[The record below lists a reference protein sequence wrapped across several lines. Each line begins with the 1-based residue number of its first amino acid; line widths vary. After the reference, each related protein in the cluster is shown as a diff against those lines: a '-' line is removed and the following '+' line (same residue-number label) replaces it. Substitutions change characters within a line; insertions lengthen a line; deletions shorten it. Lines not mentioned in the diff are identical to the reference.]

1 MNIVSTTSAVAR
13 TAASLSAPTPVPI
26 NNAQAIYQAAMR
38 LLPFLEQGKPVTTAA
53 LRTLMMTSF
62 GGSDAQGFWVW
73 KDAYE
78 ALEVAQVLFLRRFG
92 PAILSRST
100 TPQATLAM
108 MKRIAELVPTH
119 TRRSDQSQAMQQLS
133 TPLPLAFVTAYAAA
147 IASCDLVL
155 EPSAGTGLLAVHAE
169 IARASLIL
177 NELAATRADLLGLLF
192 TRFPVSRHDA
202 AHIDDHLDAAMEPSV
217 VLMNPPFTVGAYVNG
232 HVADGAWRHL
242 SSAFARLRPGGRLVA
257 ITGTGLSPENPK
269 WRPAFERLQQ
279 QGTIIFTAAI
289 DGRVYARHGTN
300 AETRLTVIDKVPAA
314 DPSRFVA
321 SPGKAEDVE
330 TLLSWITD
338 LPPRTS
344 GGFSDSIGAL
354 SNGILRNAAMQ
365 MAARSAARAAP
376 VAAVAVV
383 PKSIRPVRP
392 VVPRAKPTRP
402 IMASTTPAVPL
413 AYELRD
419 WMPEDGGR
427 LTDTI
432 YEPYALQSIDI
443 PHAKPHPTPLVQ
455 SAAMAAVAPPKPSY
469 QPLLPDAI
477 IDEGLLSDA
486 QLESLIYAGEA
497 HCGHLTGAWTVDETC
512 DVVSAAPEGAANAVC
527 FRRGWFLGDGTGCG
541 KGRQV
546 AGIILDNWLQGRR
559 RAIWISKSDK
569 LLEDAQR
576 DWAALGQEKLLVQP
590 LSRYRQ
596 GTPIRLAEGI
606 LFTTYAT
613 LRSQEREGKKSRI
626 AQILDWVGQ
635 EAGRAE
641 GPTGTGEKPARR
653 DEGPTGNRENWAGR
667 TEGPTGIKESQ
678 TGLGE
683 NQSGAKKSFD
693 GVIVF
698 DEAHAMANAA
708 GGKSER
714 RDVAPS
720 QQGRAGLRLQHALP
734 DARVVYVSATGATAV
749 ENLAYAQRLGIWGSE
764 DFPFANRAEFVAAI
778 EDGGVAAME
787 VLARDLK
794 SLGLYAARSLS
805 YDGVEYDLLEH
816 ALTDEQ
822 IRIYNAY
829 ADAFQVIHNNLTAA
843 LEATNITSESG
854 TLNRNAKSAARS
866 AFESTKQRFFSH
878 LITSMMTPT
887 LIGAIEQDLADGH
900 SAVVQIVSTGE
911 ALMERRLAEIPTEE
925 WSDLHVDVTPREYV
939 GGYLMHSFPTQ
950 LFEEYSDA
958 EGNVYSRPVHDEDGN
973 PVQCREAV
981 RMRDE
986 MIEKLASLPPVG
998 SALDQIIHHFGTDT
1012 VAEVTGRS
1020 RRIVKKTGRDGIDRL
1035 AVENRPGSANLAET
1049 QSFMDDDKS
1058 VLIFSDAGGTGRSY
1072 HADLGARNQRL
1083 RKHYLLEAGWRADN
1097 AIQGLGRTHRTNQ
1110 KQPPLFRPMAANVKA
1125 GKRFL
1130 STIARRLDTLGA
1142 ITRGQRQTGGAGL
1155 FRSEDNLESPY
1166 ARAALRQFYLL
1177 LHQGKIDGC
1186 SLTTLETVTGL
1197 SLTTDEGGL
1206 RDELPPITTW
1216 LNRLLALRIET
1227 QNLLFEVFEQLM
1239 AGRIEGAIAAGNYDK
1254 GLETIT
1260 AESIVVTDRRTVYTH
1275 PVSGAQS
1282 HVLTVARKDRIRPLG
1297 LVDALAIVRAEPQ
1310 SVLLVNT
1317 RSSRAA
1323 IRLPTASLML
1333 DDGTVE
1339 HRARLLR
1346 PTDELR
1352 FGLDALA
1359 ETLWQPDD
1367 RKLFCELWDSEV
1379 AAVPEFTTSTF
1390 HIVTGLLLPIWR
1402 RLPDGDCRVYRIQTD
1417 AGERIIGRHIAPTL
1431 VATMFRNLGL
1441 DDVPRLAPEDAWT
1454 GLADGRIGL
1463 QLADGLI
1470 LRRSRIMDDY
1480 RVELIG
1486 FTDAMVPR
1494 LKALGLISE
1503 IISWKLRLFIPT
1515 TAQGSAI
1522 LAALLDRHTLV
1533 GVTDRTSAA

>member
-1 MNIVSTTSAVAR
+1 MNIVTPPPIVAR
-13 TAASLSAPTPVPI
+13 TATHLATPASDAVET
-26 NNAQAIYQAAMR
+26 AQAIHQAAIN
-38 LLPFLEQGKPVTTAA
+38 LLPFLEQGKPITAIA
-53 LRTLMMTSF
+53 LRTTMADSF
-62 GGSDAQGFWVW
+62 GGTDAQGFWVW

-78 ALEVAQVLFLRRFG
+78 ALEAAQVQFLRRFG
-92 PAILSRST
+92 SAILSRSLS
-100 TPQATLAM
+100 PQATLAM
-108 MKRIAELVPTH
+108 MKRIADLVPTH
-119 TRRSDQSQAMQQLS
+119 TRRSDESQALQQLS

-147 IASCDLVL
+147 ISSSDLVL

-169 IARASLIL
+169 IARASLSL
-177 NELAATRADLLGLLF
+177 NELAATRANLLGLLF
-192 TRFPVSRHDA
+192 PRVAVSRHDA
-202 AHIDDHLDAAMEPSV
+202 AHIDDHLDAGIEPSV
-217 VLMNPPFTVGAYVNG
+217 VLMNPPFSVGAYVDG
-232 HVADGAWRHL
+232 HVADAAWRHL

-257 ITGTGLSPENPK
+257 ITGTSLSPETPK
-269 WRPAFERLQQ
+269 WRPAFQRLQQ
-279 QGTIIFTAAI
+279 RGRVVFTAAI
-289 DGRVYARHGTN
+289 DGRVYAHHGTT
-300 AETRLTVIDKVPAA
+300 AETRLTIIDKIHAA
-314 DPSRFVA
+314 DPTAFVA
-321 SPGKAEDVE
+321 SPGKAPDVE
-330 TLLSWITD
+330 TLLSWISD
-338 LPPRTS
+338 LPPRAP
-344 GGFSDSIGAL
+344 GGFPDSIGGL
-354 SNGILRNAAMQ
+354 SNGILRNATMR
-365 MAARSAARAAP
+365 MAARSPGSIASTAIATS
-376 VAAVAVV
+376 VA
-383 PKSIRPVRP
+383 KSNRPVRSLA
-392 VVPRAKPTRP
+392 RAKPTRP
-402 IMASTTPAVPL
+402 TAAASTPAVPL
-413 AYELRD
+413 VYELRD
-419 WMPEDGGR
+419 WMPEEGGR

-432 YEPYALQSIDI
+432 YEPYALQSIHI
-443 PHAKPHPTPLVQ
+443 PRAKPHPTPLVQ
-455 SAAMAAVAPPKPSY
+455 SAAMAAVAPPKSSY
-469 QPLLPDAI
+469 RPLLPDAI
-477 IDEGLLSDA
+477 IDKGLLSDA
-486 QLESLIYAGEA
+486 QIESVIYAGEA
-497 HCGHLTGAWTVDETC
+497 HSGHLAGAWTVDETF
-512 DVVSAAPEGAANAVC
+512 DVVSAAPEGAENAVR

-559 RAIWISKSDK
+559 KAIWISKSDK

-576 DWAALGQEKLLVQP
+576 DWSALGQERLLVQP
-590 LSRYRQ
+590 LSRFRQ
-596 GTPIRLAEGI
+596 GTSIRLAEGI

-613 LRSQEREGKKSRI
+613 LRSQERDGKKSRI

-641 GPTGTGEKPARR
+641 GPTGTKEDMAGSGEAA
-653 DEGPTGNRENWAGR
+653 TG
-667 TEGPTGIKESQ
+667 T
-678 TGLGE
+678 
-683 NQSGAKKSFD
+683 KKVFD

-714 RDVAPS
+714 GDVAPS
-720 QQGRAGLRLQHALP
+720 QQGKAGLRLQHALP
-734 DARVVYVSATGATAV
+734 DARIVYVSATGATAV

-794 SLGLYAARSLS
+794 SLGLYTSRSLS

-816 ALTDEQ
+816 ELTGEQ

-829 ADAFQVIHNNLTAA
+829 AGAFQVIHNNLSAA
-843 LEATNITSESG
+843 LEAANITSETG
-854 TLNRNAKSAARS
+854 TLNRNAKAAARS

-887 LIGAIEQDLADGH
+887 LIGTIEQDRADGH
-900 SAVVQIVSTGE
+900 ASVVQIVSTGE
-911 ALMERRLAEIPTEE
+911 ALMERRLADIPTEE

-958 EGNVYSRPVHDEDGN
+958 EGNIYSRPVHDEDGN

-981 RMRDE
+981 RRRDE

-998 SALDQIIHHFGTDT
+998 SALDQILHHFGTDV

-1020 RRIVKKTGRDGIDRL
+1020 RRIVKKIGRDGIDRL
-1035 AVENRPGSANLAET
+1035 AVENRPASANLAET
-1049 QSFMDDDKS
+1049 QSFMDDDKA
-1058 VLIFSDAGGTGRSY
+1058 VLVFSDAGGTGRSY

-1110 KQPPLFRPMAANVKA
+1110 AQPPLFRPMAANVKA

-1166 ARAALRQFYLL
+1166 ARAALRQFYYL
-1177 LHQGKIDGC
+1177 LHQGKIEGC
-1186 SLTTLETVTGL
+1186 SLTTFEAVTGL

-1227 QNLLFEVFEQLM
+1227 QNLLFEVFEQLL
-1239 AGRIEGAIAAGNYDK
+1239 AAKIEGAIAAGTYDM
-1254 GLETIT
+1254 GVETIT
-1260 AESIVVTDRRTVYTH
+1260 AESITVTDRRTIYTH

-1282 HVLTVARKDRIRPLG
+1282 HVLTVARKDRIRPLV
-1297 LVDALAIVRAEPQ
+1297 LADVLAIARVEPQ
-1310 SVLLVNT
+1310 SVFLVNT
-1317 RSSRAA
+1317 RSNRAA
-1323 IRLPTASLML
+1323 IQLPTASLML

-1339 HRARLLR
+1339 HRVRLLR

-1359 ETLWQPDD
+1359 ETFWQPADRKRFCDLWQG
-1367 RKLFCELWDSEV
+1367 EV

-1390 HIVTGLLLPIWR
+1390 HMVTGLLLPIWR
-1402 RLPDGDCRVYRIQTD
+1402 RLPDHDCQVYRIQTD

-1431 VATMFRNLGL
+1431 VATMLRNLGINN
-1441 DDVPRLAPEDAWT
+1441 VPALAPDEVWS
-1454 GLADGRIGL
+1454 GLVEGRIGL

-1470 LRRSRIMDDY
+1470 RRGSRVMNDY

-1515 TAQGSAI
+1515 GGHGSAI
-1522 LAALLDRHTLV
+1522 LASLLDRHTLT
-1533 GVTDRTSAA
+1533 GVTDRAAAA

>member
-1 MNIVSTTSAVAR
+1 MNIVTTTATVVHTVAAPALPASHGID
-13 TAASLSAPTPVPI
+13 TAH
-26 NNAQAIYQAAMR
+26 AIHQAAAK
-38 LLPFLEQGKPVTTAA
+38 LLPILEQGTPITTAA
-53 LRTLMMTSF
+53 LRTTMTDSF
-62 GGSDAQGFWVW
+62 GGTDAQGLWVW

-78 ALEVAQVLFLRRFG
+78 ALEVAQVLFVRRFG
-92 PAILSRST
+92 PGILARSAS
-100 TPQATLAM
+100 PQATLGM
-108 MKRIAELVPTH
+108 MKRIADLVPTH
-119 TRRSDQSQAMQQLS
+119 TRRSAESQAMQQLS
-133 TPLPLAFVTAYAAA
+133 TPLPLAFLTAHAAA
-147 IASCDLVL
+147 ISSSDLVL
-155 EPSAGTGLLAVHAE
+155 EPSAGTGLLAAHAE
-169 IARASLIL
+169 ITRASLAL

-192 TRFPVSRHDA
+192 PRVPVSRHDA
-202 AHIDDHLDAAMEPSV
+202 AHIDDLLDPAIEPSV
-217 VLMNPPFTVGAYVNG
+217 VLMNPPFTVGAHVEG
-232 HVADGAWRHL
+232 HVADAAWRHL
-242 SSAFARLRPGGRLVA
+242 SSAFTRLRAGGRLVA
-257 ITGTGLSPENPK
+257 ISGTGLSHENPK
-269 WRPAFERLQQ
+269 WRPAFERLQK
-279 QGTIIFTAAI
+279 QGRVVFTAAI
-289 DGRVYARHGTN
+289 EGRVYAPHGTT
-300 AETRLTVIDKVPAA
+300 AETRLTIIDKVPAT
-314 DPSRFVA
+314 DPSAFVA
-321 SPGKAEDVE
+321 SPGKALDVE
-330 TLLSWITD
+330 TLLSWISD
-338 LPPRTS
+338 LPPRTP
-344 GGFSDSIGAL
+344 GGFPDSIGAL
-354 SNGILRNAAMQ
+354 SNGILCNAAIQ
-365 MAARSAARAAP
+365 VAARSAAKAAP
-376 VAAVAVV
+376 IATAASVA
-383 PKSIRPVRP
+383 KTIR
-392 VVPRAKPTRP
+392 PRAKPARP
-402 IMASTTPAVPL
+402 TISARTPAVPL
-413 AYELRD
+413 SYELRD
-419 WMPEDGGR
+419 WMPEEGGR
-427 LTDTI
+427 LTETI
-432 YEPYALQSIDI
+432 YEPYALQSIHI
-443 PHAKPHPTPLVQ
+443 PRGQPHPTPLVQ

-469 QPLLPDAI
+469 RPLLPDAI
-477 IDEGLLSDA
+477 VEEGLLSDA
-486 QLESLIYAGEA
+486 QLESIIYAGEA
-497 HCGHLTGAWTVDETC
+497 HSGHLAGSWMVDETC
-512 DVVSAAPEGAANAVC
+512 DVVSAAPEGAEKSVR

-576 DWAALGQEKLLVQP
+576 DWSALGQERLLVQP

-596 GTPIRLAEGI
+596 GAPIRLAEGI

-635 EAGRAE
+635 EAGKAEGLTGTKEDSAGRAD
-641 GPTGTGEKPARR
+641 GPTGT
-653 DEGPTGNRENWAGR
+653 
-667 TEGPTGIKESQ
+667 
-678 TGLGE
+678 
-683 NQSGAKKSFD
+683 KKSFD
-693 GVIVF
+693 GVIIF

-714 RDVAPS
+714 GDVAPS

-764 DFPFANRAEFVAAI
+764 DFPFANRAEFVAAV

-794 SLGLYAARSLS
+794 SLGLYTARSLS

-816 ALTDEQ
+816 ELTEEQ

-843 LEATNITSESG
+843 LEAANITSEAG
-854 TLNRNAKSAARS
+854 TLNRNAKAAARS
-866 AFESTKQRFFSH
+866 AFESTKQHFFSH

-887 LIGAIEQDLADGH
+887 LIGAIQQDRVDGH

-911 ALMERRLAEIPTEE
+911 SLMERRLAEISTEE

-958 EGNVYSRPVHDEDGN
+958 EGNLYSRPVHDEDGN

-981 RMRDE
+981 RRRDE
-986 MIEKLASLPPVG
+986 MIERLASLPPVG
-998 SALDQIIHHFGTDT
+998 SALDQILHHFGTDT

-1072 HADLGARNQRL
+1072 HADLGVRNQRL

-1110 KQPPLFRPMAANVKA
+1110 AQPPLFRPMAANVKA

-1166 ARAALRQFYLL
+1166 ARAALRQFYML
-1177 LHQGKIDGC
+1177 LHQGKIEGC
-1186 SLTTLETVTGL
+1186 SLTTFEAVTGL

-1239 AGRIEGAIAAGNYDK
+1239 TAKVEGAIAAGSYDK

-1275 PVSGAQS
+1275 PVSSAQS

-1297 LVDALAIVRAEPQ
+1297 LADALAIARAEPQ

-1317 RSSRAA
+1317 RSNRAT
-1323 IRLPTASLML
+1323 IQLPTASLML
-1333 DDGTVE
+1333 DDGTIE
-1339 HRARLLR
+1339 HRVRLLR
-1346 PTDELR
+1346 PTDEVRL
-1352 FGLDALA
+1352 GLDALA
-1359 ETLWQPDD
+1359 ETHWQPAD
-1367 RKLFCELWDSEV
+1367 RKLFCEVWRAEV

-1402 RLPDGDCRVYRIQTD
+1402 RLPDHDCQVYRIQTD

-1431 VATMFRNLGL
+1431 VATMLRNLGL
-1441 DDVPRLAPEDAWT
+1441 DHLPTLAPDEAWT
-1454 GLADGRIGL
+1454 GLVDGRIGL

-1470 LRRSRIMDDY
+1470 LRRSRVMNDY
-1480 RVELIG
+1480 RIELIG
-1486 FTDAMVPR
+1486 FTNAMVPR
-1494 LKALGLISE
+1494 LKVLGLISE

-1515 TAQGSAI
+1515 SAQGPAI
-1522 LAALLDRHTLV
+1522 LAALLGSHTLV
-1533 GVTDRTSAA
+1533 GVTDRTAAA

>member
-1 MNIVSTTSAVAR
+1 MNIVSPTSIVAR
-13 TAASLSAPTPVPI
+13 TAASLVAPAQDAVNI
-26 NNAQAIYQAAMR
+26 AQAIYKAAMR
-38 LLPFLEQGKPVTTAA
+38 LLPFLEQGEPVTTPA
-53 LRTLMMTSF
+53 LRTAMTTSF

-92 PAILSRST
+92 SAILSRSST
-100 TPQATLAM
+100 SQAMLAM
-108 MKRIAELVPTH
+108 MTRIAELLPTH
-119 TRRSDQSQAMQQLS
+119 TRRSDESQAMQQLS
-133 TPLPLAFVTAYAAA
+133 TPLPLAFVTAHAAA

-169 IARASLIL
+169 MTRASIAL

-192 TRFPVSRHDA
+192 PRFPVSRHDA
-202 AHIDDHLDAAMEPSV
+202 AHIDDLLDAAMKPSV
-217 VLMNPPFTVGAYVNG
+217 VLMNPPFSVGAYVDG
-232 HVADGAWRHL
+232 HVADAAWRHL
-242 SSAFARLRPGGRLVA
+242 SSAFARLRAGGRLVA
-257 ITGTGLSPENPK
+257 ITGTELSPENPK
-269 WRPAFERLQQ
+269 WRPAFERLQEQ
-279 QGTIIFTAAI
+279 STVIFTAAI
-289 DGRVYARHGTN
+289 DGRVYARHGTT
-300 AETRLTVIDKVPAA
+300 AETRLTIIDKVPAS
-314 DPSRFVA
+314 DPTGFVP
-321 SPGKAEDVE
+321 SPGKAMDVG
-330 TLLSWITD
+330 TLLSWISA
-338 LPPRTS
+338 LPPRTP
-344 GGFSDSIGAL
+344 GGFPDSIGAL
-354 SNGILRNAAMQ
+354 SSGILRNAAMR
-365 MAARSAARAAP
+365 MGARSRARIAPLAVSAAP
-376 VAAVAVV
+376 
-383 PKSIRPVRP
+383 KTIQSVRP
-392 VVPRAKPTRP
+392 IARAKPTRQD
-402 IMASTTPAVPL
+402 MANSTPAVPL

-419 WMPEDGGR
+419 WMPQQSGR

-443 PHAKPHPTPLVQ
+443 PRAKPHPTPLVQ

-469 QPLLPDAI
+469 RPLLPDAI

-486 QLESLIYAGEA
+486 QLESVIYAGEA
-497 HCGHLTGAWTVDETC
+497 HCGHLAGAWTVDETC
-512 DVVSAAPEGAANAVC
+512 EVVSAAPEGAANAVR

-613 LRSQEREGKKSRI
+613 LRSQEREGRKSRI

-635 EAGRAE
+635 EA
-641 GPTGTGEKPARR
+641 RR
-653 DEGPTGNRENWAGR
+653 DEGPTGNRENSAGR
-667 TEGPTGIKESQ
+667 AEGQTGI
-678 TGLGE
+678 GE
-683 NQSGAKKSFD
+683 NPSGAKKSFD

-708 GGKSER
+708 GGKGER
-714 RDVAPS
+714 GDVAPS

-734 DARVVYVSATGATAV
+734 DARIVYVSATGATAV

-794 SLGLYAARSLS
+794 SLGIYAARSLS

-816 ALTDEQ
+816 ALSDEQ

-843 LEATNITSESG
+843 LEATNITSKAG
-854 TLNRNAKSAARS
+854 TLNRDAKSAARS

-887 LIGAIEQDLADGH
+887 LIGAIEQDRADGH

-925 WSDLHVDVTPREYV
+925 WSDLHVDITPREYV

-981 RMRDE
+981 RRRDE
-986 MIEKLASLPPVG
+986 MVEKLASLPPVG

-1020 RRIVKKTGRDGIDRL
+1020 RRILKKTGRDGIERL

-1072 HADLGARNQRL
+1072 HADLGVRNQRL

-1166 ARAALRQFYLL
+1166 ARAALRQFYWL
-1177 LHQGKIDGC
+1177 LHQGKIEGC
-1186 SLTTLETVTGL
+1186 SLTTFETVTGL

-1239 AGRIEGAIAAGNYDK
+1239 TAKVEGAIAAGSYDK
-1254 GLETIT
+1254 GLETIA

-1282 HVLTVARKDRIRPLG
+1282 HVLTVARKDRVRPLG

-1323 IRLPTASLML
+1323 IQLPTASLML
-1333 DDGTVE
+1333 DDGAIE
-1339 HRARLLR
+1339 HRVRLLR

-1359 ETLWQPDD
+1359 ETHWQPAD
-1367 RKLFCELWDSEV
+1367 RKLFCDLWQAEV

-1402 RLPDGDCRVYRIQTD
+1402 RLPDHDCQVYRIQTD

-1431 VATMFRNLGL
+1431 IATLLRNLGL
-1441 DDVPRLAPEDAWT
+1441 DDVPTLAPDEAWT
-1454 GLADGRIGL
+1454 GLIEGRIGL
-1463 QLADGLI
+1463 QLADGMI
-1470 LRRSRIMDDY
+1470 LRRSRVMNDY

-1515 TAQGSAI
+1515 GAQGSAI
-1522 LAALLDRHTLV
+1522 LASLLDRHTLI
-1533 GVTDRTSAA
+1533 GVTDRTAAR

>member
-1 MNIVSTTSAVAR
+1 MNIVSTTSTVAR
-13 TAASLSAPTPVPI
+13 TAASLAAPTHASI
-26 NNAQAIYQAAMR
+26 NNAQAIYQSATL
-38 LLPFLEQGKPVTTAA
+38 LLPFLEQGNPVTTAA
-53 LRTLMMTSF
+53 LRTAMTTSF
-62 GGSDAQGFWVW
+62 GGSDAQGLWVW

-100 TPQATLAM
+100 TPRATLAM
-108 MKRIAELVPTH
+108 IKRIAELLPTH
-119 TRRSDQSQAMQQLS
+119 TRRSDESQALQQLS
-133 TPLPLAFVTAYAAA
+133 TPLPLAFVTAHAAA

-169 IARASLIL
+169 MARASIAL

-192 TRFPVSRHDA
+192 PRVPVSRHDA
-202 AHIDDHLDAAMEPSV
+202 AHIDDHLDTAIEPSV
-217 VLMNPPFTVGAYVNG
+217 VLMNPPFSVGAYVDG
-232 HVADGAWRHL
+232 HVTDAAWRHL
-242 SSAFARLRPGGRLVA
+242 SSAFARLRSGGRLVA

-279 QGTIIFTAAI
+279 QGTIVFTAAI
-289 DGRVYARHGTN
+289 DGRVYARHGTTT
-300 AETRLTVIDKVPAA
+300 ETRLTIIDKVPAT
-314 DPSRFVA
+314 DPNSFSG
-321 SPGKAEDVE
+321 SPGKAMDVE
-330 TLLSWITD
+330 TLLSWISA
-338 LPPRTS
+338 LPPRAP
-344 GGFSDSIGAL
+344 GGFPDSIGAL
-354 SNGILRNAAMQ
+354 SSGILRNAAMH
-365 MAARSAARAAP
+365 MGARSGARAAP
-376 VAAVAVV
+376 LGVSTAA
-383 PKSIRPVRP
+383 PKTIRSVRP
-392 VVPRAKPTRP
+392 IVQARP
-402 IMASTTPAVPL
+402 ARRVMASSAPAVPL

-419 WMPEDGGR
+419 WIPEEGGR

-443 PHAKPHPTPLVQ
+443 PRAKPHPTPLVQ

-469 QPLLPDAI
+469 RPLLPDAI

-486 QLESLIYAGEA
+486 QLESVVYAGEA

-512 DVVSAAPEGAANAVC
+512 DVVSAAPEGAENAVR

-626 AQILDWVGQ
+626 AQILDWIGQ
-635 EAGRAE
+635 DTGRAE
-641 GPTGTGEKPARR
+641 S
-653 DEGPTGNRENWAGR
+653 
-667 TEGPTGIKESQ
+667 PTGIKESQ
-678 TGLGE
+678 TGAGE
-683 NQSGAKKSFD
+683 NLSGAKKSFD

-714 RDVAPS
+714 GDVAPS
-720 QQGRAGLRLQHALP
+720 QQGKAGLRLQHALP
-734 DARVVYVSATGATAV
+734 DARIVYVSATGATAV

-794 SLGLYAARSLS
+794 ALGLYTARSLS

-887 LIGAIEQDLADGH
+887 LIGAIGQDLADGH

-939 GGYLMHSFPTQ
+939 GGYLTHSFPTQ

-981 RMRDE
+981 RRRDE

-998 SALDQIIHHFGTDT
+998 SALDQIIQHFGTDT

-1049 QSFMDDDKS
+1049 QSFMDDDKR

-1072 HADLGARNQRL
+1072 HADLGVKNQRL

-1155 FRSEDNLESPY
+1155 FRAEDNLESPY
-1166 ARAALRQFYLL
+1166 ARAALRQFYML
-1177 LHQGKIDGC
+1177 LHQGKIEGC
-1186 SLTTLETVTGL
+1186 SLATFETVTGL

-1239 AGRIEGAIAAGNYDK
+1239 TAKVEGAIAAGNYDK

-1282 HVLTVARKDRIRPLG
+1282 HVLTVARKDRILPLS

-1317 RSSRAA
+1317 RSNRAA

-1339 HRARLLR
+1339 HRVRLLR

-1359 ETLWQPDD
+1359 ETHWQPAD
-1367 RKLFCELWDSEV
+1367 RKLFCELWQAEV

-1402 RLPDGDCRVYRIQTD
+1402 RLPDHDCQVYRIQSD

-1431 VATMFRNLGL
+1431 VATMLRNLGV
-1441 DDVPRLAPEDAWT
+1441 DDVPTLAPDEAWT
-1454 GLADGRIGL
+1454 GLIQGRIGL

-1470 LRRSRIMDDY
+1470 LRRSRVMNDH

-1522 LAALLDRHTLV
+1522 LASLFDRHTLV

>member
-1 MNIVSTTSAVAR
+1 MNIFTTLSPAVR
-13 TAASLSAPTPVPI
+13 AAAPIAAPASHAIDT
-26 NNAQAIYQAAMR
+26 AQAVHQAAIQ
-38 LLPFLEQGKPVTTAA
+38 LLPFLEQGKPISTAV
-53 LRTLMMTSF
+53 LRATMTDSF
-62 GGSDAQGFWVW
+62 GGTDAQGFWVW

-78 ALEVAQVLFLRRFG
+78 ALEAAQILFLRRFSS
-92 PAILSRST
+92 AILSQSAS
-100 TPQATLAM
+100 PQSALAM
-108 MKRIAELVPTH
+108 MKRIADLVPTH
-119 TRRSDQSQAMQQLS
+119 TRRSDESQAMQQLS
-133 TPLPLAFVTAYAAA
+133 TPLPLAFVAAHAAA
-147 IASCDLVL
+147 ISSSDLIL

-169 IARASLIL
+169 IARASLVL
-177 NELAATRADLLGLLF
+177 NEFAATRANLLGLLF
-192 TRFPVSRHDA
+192 PRVPVFRHDA
-202 AHIDDHLDAAMEPSV
+202 AHIDDHLDARIEPSV
-217 VLMNPPFTVGAYVNG
+217 VLMNPPFSVGAHVDG
-232 HVADGAWRHL
+232 HVADAAWRHL
-242 SSAFARLRPGGRLVA
+242 SSAFARLHAGGRLVA

-279 QGTIIFTAAI
+279 QGRVVFTAAV
-289 DGRVYARHGTN
+289 DGRVYARHGTT
-300 AETRLTVIDKVPAA
+300 AETRLTIIDKHPAT
-314 DPSRFVA
+314 DPSRFIA
-321 SPGKAEDVE
+321 SPGKAPDVE
-330 TLLSWITD
+330 TLLSWISD
-338 LPPRTS
+338 LPPRTP
-344 GGFSDSIGAL
+344 GGFPDSIGAL
-354 SNGILRNAAMQ
+354 SGSIMRNAAMQ
-365 MAARSAARAAP
+365 MAASRSAVRSAPAATSAADPKIVRSARA
-376 VAAVAVV
+376 VV
-383 PKSIRPVRP
+383 WAKPKPVRS
-392 VVPRAKPTRP
+392 P
-402 IMASTTPAVPL
+402 IVASTPAVPL
-413 AYELRD
+413 VYELRD
-419 WMPEDGGR
+419 WMPEEGGR

-432 YEPYALQSIDI
+432 YEPYALQSIHI
-443 PHAKPHPTPLVQ
+443 PRAKPHPTPLVQ

-469 QPLLPDAI
+469 RPLLPDAV
-477 IDEGLLSDA
+477 IDEGLLSDS
-486 QLESLIYAGEA
+486 QIESVIYAGEA
-497 HCGHLTGAWTVDETC
+497 HSGHLAGAWTVDETF
-512 DVVSAAPEGAANAVC
+512 DVVSAAPEGVENAVR

-576 DWAALGQEKLLVQP
+576 DWSALGQERLLVQP

-613 LRSQEREGKKSRI
+613 LRSQERDGKKSRI

-635 EAGRAE
+635 EAGSAA
-641 GPTGTGEKPARR
+641 GATVTKKP
-653 DEGPTGNRENWAGR
+653 
-667 TEGPTGIKESQ
+667 
-678 TGLGE
+678 
-683 NQSGAKKSFD
+683 FD

-714 RDVAPS
+714 GDVAPS
-720 QQGRAGLRLQHALP
+720 QQGKAGLRLQHALP

-794 SLGLYAARSLS
+794 SLGLYTSRSLS

-816 ALTDEQ
+816 ELTEEQ

-843 LEATNITSESG
+843 LEAANITSETG
-854 TLNRNAKSAARS
+854 TLNRNAKAAARS

-878 LITSMMTPT
+878 MITSMMTPT
-887 LIGAIEQDLADGH
+887 LIGAIEKDRADGH
-900 SAVVQIVSTGE
+900 SSVVQIVSTGE
-911 ALMERRLAEIPTEE
+911 ALMERRLTDIPTEE

-958 EGNVYSRPVHDEDGN
+958 EGNITSRPVHDADGN

-981 RMRDE
+981 RRRDE

-998 SALDQIIHHFGTDT
+998 SALDQILHHFGTDI

-1020 RRIVKKTGRDGIDRL
+1020 RRIVKKTSRDGIDRL

-1049 QSFMDDDKS
+1049 QSFMDDDKP
-1058 VLIFSDAGGTGRSY
+1058 VLVFSDAGGTGRSY
-1072 HADLGARNQRL
+1072 HADLGAKNQRL

-1110 KQPPLFRPMAANVKA
+1110 AQPPLFRPMAANVKA

-1166 ARAALRQFYLL
+1166 ARAALRQFYWL
-1177 LHQGKIDGC
+1177 LHQGKIEGC
-1186 SLTTLETVTGL
+1186 SLSTFEAVTGL
-1197 SLTTDEGGL
+1197 SLTTEEGGL

-1239 AGRIEGAIAAGNYDK
+1239 AAKVEGAIAAGTYDM
-1254 GLETIT
+1254 GVETIT
-1260 AESIVVTDRRTVYTH
+1260 AESIIVTDRRTIYTH

-1297 LVDALAIVRAEPQ
+1297 LADALAIARAEPQ
-1310 SVLLVNT
+1310 SVFLVNT
-1317 RSSRAA
+1317 RSNRAA
-1323 IRLPTASLML
+1323 IELPTASLML
-1333 DDGTVE
+1333 DDGTIERRV
-1339 HRARLLR
+1339 RLLR

-1359 ETLWQPDD
+1359 ETFWQPAD
-1367 RKLFCELWDSEV
+1367 RKRFCERWQTEV

-1390 HIVTGLLLPIWR
+1390 HMVTGLLLPIWR
-1402 RLPDGDCRVYRIQTD
+1402 RLPDHDCQVYRIQTD
-1417 AGERIIGRHIAPTL
+1417 AGERIIGRHIAPTM
-1431 VATMFRNLGL
+1431 VSTMLRNLGI
-1441 DDVPRLAPEDAWT
+1441 DNVPTLAPQDAWT
-1454 GLADGRIGL
+1454 GLVEGKIGL

-1470 LRRSRIMDDY
+1470 LRRSRVMNDY

-1486 FTDAMVPR
+1486 LTEAMVPR
-1494 LKALGLISE
+1494 LKALGLIPE

-1515 TAQGSAI
+1515 GGQGSAI
-1522 LAALLDRHTLV
+1522 LASLLERHTLV
-1533 GVTDRTSAA
+1533 GVTDRTAAA

>member
-1 MNIVSTTSAVAR
+1 MNIVTTTATVAR
-13 TAASLSAPTPVPI
+13 TAAPLAAPASHTI
-26 NNAQAIYQAAMR
+26 DTAQAIHRAAVS
-38 LLPFLEQGKPVTTAA
+38 LLPFLEQGKPTTTAA
-53 LRTLMMTSF
+53 LRTAMTDSF
-62 GGSDAQGFWVW
+62 GGTDAQGFWVW

-78 ALEVAQVLFLRRFG
+78 ALEAAQVLFLRRFG
-92 PAILSRST
+92 PAILSRSAS
-100 TPQATLAM
+100 PESSLAM
-108 MKRIAELVPTH
+108 MRRIAELVPTH
-119 TRRSDQSQAMQQLS
+119 TRRSDESQAMQQLS
-133 TPLPLAFVTAYAAA
+133 TPLPLAFVAAHAAA
-147 IASCDLVL
+147 ISSSDIVL
-155 EPSAGTGLLAVHAE
+155 EPSAGTSLLAVHCE
-169 IARASLIL
+169 IARASLAL
-177 NELAATRADLLGLLF
+177 NELATTRADLLGLLF
-192 TRFPVSRHDA
+192 PRVPVSRHDA
-202 AHIDDHLDAAMEPSV
+202 AHIDDHLDSAIEPSV
-217 VLMNPPFTVGAYVNG
+217 VLMNPPFTVGAHVDG
-232 HVADGAWRHL
+232 HVADAAWRHL
-242 SSAFARLRPGGRLVA
+242 SSAFARLRAGGRLVA

-279 QGTIIFTAAI
+279 KGRIVFTAAI
-289 DGRVYARHGTN
+289 DGRVYASHGTT
-300 AETRLTVIDKVPAA
+300 AETRLTVIDKTPAS
-314 DPSRFVA
+314 DPSAFAA
-321 SPGKAEDVE
+321 SPGKATDVE
-330 TLLSWITD
+330 TLLSWISA
-338 LPPRTS
+338 LPPRTP
-344 GGFSDSIGAL
+344 GGFPDSIGAL
-354 SNGILRNAAMQ
+354 SNGILRNAAVQ
-365 MAARSAARAAP
+365 MGVRSAPGAAP
-376 VAAVAVV
+376 IAVAESVA
-383 PKSIRPVRP
+383 KTIRPARP
-392 VVPRAKPTRP
+392 VARAKPTRP
-402 IMASTTPAVPL
+402 AVPGATPAVPL
-413 AYELRD
+413 AYELSD
-419 WMPEDGGR
+419 WMPEEGGR

-432 YEPYALQSIDI
+432 YEPYALQSIYI
-443 PHAKPHPTPLVQ
+443 PRAKPHPTPLVQ
-455 SAAMAAVAPPKPSY
+455 SAAMAAVAPPNPSY
-469 QPLLPDAI
+469 RPLLPDAV

-486 QLESLIYAGEA
+486 QIESVIYAGEA
-497 HCGHLTGAWTVDETC
+497 HSGHLAGAWTVNETC
-512 DVVSAAPEGAANAVC
+512 DVVSAAPEGAENVVR

-576 DWAALGQEKLLVQP
+576 DWSALGQERLLVQP

-613 LRSQEREGKKSRI
+613 LRSQERDGKKSRI

-635 EAGRAE
+635 EAGSAA
-641 GPTGTGEKPARR
+641 GATGTKKP
-653 DEGPTGNRENWAGR
+653 
-667 TEGPTGIKESQ
+667 
-678 TGLGE
+678 
-683 NQSGAKKSFD
+683 FD

-714 RDVAPS
+714 GDVAPS
-720 QQGRAGLRLQHALP
+720 QQGKAGLRLQHALP
-734 DARVVYVSATGATAV
+734 DARIVYVSATGATAV

-794 SLGLYAARSLS
+794 SLGLYTSRSLS

-816 ALTDEQ
+816 ELTGEQ

-843 LEATNITSESG
+843 LEATNITSETG
-854 TLNRNAKSAARS
+854 TLNRNAKAAARS

-887 LIGAIEQDLADGH
+887 LIGAIGQDRADGH
-900 SAVVQIVSTGE
+900 SSVVQIVSTGE
-911 ALMERRLAEIPTEE
+911 ALMERRLAEIPNEE

-958 EGNVYSRPVHDEDGN
+958 EGNVTSRPVHDEDGN

-981 RMRDE
+981 RRRDE

-998 SALDQIIHHFGTDT
+998 SALDQILHHFGTDT

-1020 RRIVKKTGRDGIDRL
+1020 RRIVKKTSRDGIDRL

-1049 QSFMDDDKS
+1049 QSFMDDDKG
-1058 VLIFSDAGGTGRSY
+1058 VLVFSDAGGTGRSY
-1072 HADLGARNQRL
+1072 HADLGVRNQRL

-1166 ARAALRQFYLL
+1166 ARAALRQFYWL
-1177 LHQGKIDGC
+1177 LHQGKIEGC
-1186 SLTTLETVTGL
+1186 SLTTFEAVTGL

-1239 AGRIEGAIAAGNYDK
+1239 TAKVEGAIAAGNYDK

-1282 HVLTVARKDRIRPLG
+1282 HVLTVARKDRIRALG
-1297 LVDALAIVRAEPQ
+1297 LPDALAIARAEPQ

-1317 RSSRAA
+1317 RSNRAA
-1323 IRLPTASLML
+1323 IQLPTASLML
-1333 DDGTVE
+1333 DDGAIE
-1339 HRARLLR
+1339 HRVRLLR

-1359 ETLWQPDD
+1359 ETHWQPAD
-1367 RKLFCELWDSEV
+1367 RKLFCDRWQAEV

-1402 RLPDGDCRVYRIQTD
+1402 RLPDHDCQVYRIQTD
-1417 AGERIIGRHIAPTL
+1417 AGERIIGRHVAPTL
-1431 VATMFRNLGL
+1431 VATMLRNLGI
-1441 DDVPRLAPEDAWT
+1441 DNVPTLAPEEAWT
-1454 GLADGRIGL
+1454 GLIEGRIGL
-1463 QLADGLI
+1463 QLADGLV
-1470 LRRSRIMDDY
+1470 LRRSRVMNDY
-1480 RVELIG
+1480 RVELVG
-1486 FTDAMVPR
+1486 FNEAMVPR

-1515 TAQGSAI
+1515 GGQGSAI
-1522 LAALLDRHTLV
+1522 LASLLDRHTLV
-1533 GVTDRTSAA
+1533 GVTDRTAAA

>member
-1 MNIVSTTSAVAR
+1 MNIVTTTSAVAR
-13 TAASLSAPTPVPI
+13 TAAPPVAP
-26 NNAQAIYQAAMR
+26 ASHAIDTAHAIHQAALL
-38 LLPFLEQGKPVTTAA
+38 LLPFIEQGKPITTAA
-53 LRTLMMTSF
+53 LRTAMSDSF
-62 GGSDAQGFWVW
+62 DGTDAQGLWVW

-78 ALEVAQVLFLRRFG
+78 ALEAAQVLFLRRYG
-92 PAILSRST
+92 PAILFRST
-100 TPQATLAM
+100 SRQATLAM
-108 MKRIAELVPTH
+108 MKRIADLVPTH
-119 TRRSDQSQAMQQLS
+119 TRRSDESQAMQQLS
-133 TPLPLAFVTAYAAA
+133 TPLPLSFVTAHAAA
-147 IASCDLVL
+147 IAASDLVL
-155 EPSAGTGLLAVHAE
+155 EPSAGTGLLAVHGE
-169 IARASLIL
+169 IARASLVL

-192 TRFPVSRHDA
+192 PRVPVSRHDA
-202 AHIDDHLDAAMEPSV
+202 AHIDDHLDTGIEPSV

-232 HVADGAWRHL
+232 HVADAAWRHL
-242 SSAFARLRPGGRLVA
+242 SSAFARLRAGGRLVA

-279 QGTIIFTAAI
+279 QGRVVFTAAI
-289 DGRVYARHGTN
+289 DGRVYARHGTT
-300 AETRLTVIDKVPAA
+300 AETRLTIIDKIPAS
-314 DPSRFVA
+314 DPSKFAA
-321 SPGKAEDVE
+321 SPGKANDVE
-330 TLLSWITD
+330 TLLSWISD
-338 LPPRTS
+338 LPTRTP
-344 GGFSDSIGAL
+344 GGFPDSIGAL
-354 SNGILRNAAMQ
+354 SNGILRNGAMQ
-365 MAARSAARAAP
+365 MAARSEAGTAP
-376 VAAVAVV
+376 VAATASVA
-383 PKSIRPVRP
+383 KTMRPVRP
-392 VVPRAKPTRP
+392 VARAKPARP
-402 IMASTTPAVPL
+402 GIAASTPAVSL
-413 AYELRD
+413 TYELCD
-419 WMPEDGGR
+419 WIPEEGGR

-432 YEPYALQSIDI
+432 YEPYALQSIHI
-443 PHAKPHPTPLVQ
+443 PRAKPHPTPLVQ

-469 QPLLPDAI
+469 RPLLPDAI

-486 QLESLIYAGEA
+486 QIESVIYAGEA
-497 HCGHLTGAWTVDETC
+497 HSGHLAGAWTVDETY
-512 DVVSAAPEGAANAVC
+512 DVVSAAPDGAENAVR

-576 DWAALGQEKLLVQP
+576 DWSALGQERLLVQP

-613 LRSQEREGKKSRI
+613 LRSQERDGKKSRI

-641 GPTGTGEKPARR
+641 SPTGT
-653 DEGPTGNRENWAGR
+653 
-667 TEGPTGIKESQ
+667 
-678 TGLGE
+678 
-683 NQSGAKKSFD
+683 KKHFD
-693 GVIVF
+693 GVVVF

-708 GGKSER
+708 GGKGER
-714 RDVAPS
+714 GDVAPS
-720 QQGRAGLRLQHALP
+720 QQGKAGLRLQHALP

-794 SLGLYAARSLS
+794 SLGLYTSRSLS

-816 ALTDEQ
+816 ELSEEQ

-843 LEATNITSESG
+843 LEAANITSETG
-854 TLNRNAKSAARS
+854 TLNRNAKAAARS

-887 LIGAIEQDLADGH
+887 LIGAIEQDRADGH

-958 EGNVYSRPVHDEDGN
+958 DGNIYSRPVHDADGN

-981 RMRDE
+981 RRRDE

-998 SALDQIIHHFGTDT
+998 SALDQILHHFGTDT

-1020 RRIVKKTGRDGIDRL
+1020 RRIVRKTGRDGIDRL
-1035 AVENRPGSANLAET
+1035 AVESRPGSANLAET

-1072 HADLGARNQRL
+1072 HADLGVKNQRL

-1110 KQPPLFRPMAANVKA
+1110 APPPLFRPMAANVKA

-1166 ARAALRQFYLL
+1166 ARAALRQFYML
-1177 LHQGKIDGC
+1177 LHQGKIEGC
-1186 SLTTLETVTGL
+1186 SLTSFEAVTGL
-1197 SLTTDEGGL
+1197 SLTTNEGGL

-1239 AGRIEGAIAAGNYDK
+1239 TAKIEGAIAAGTYDK

-1260 AESIVVTDRRTVYTH
+1260 AESITVTDRRTVYTH

-1282 HVLTVARKDRIRPLG
+1282 RVLTVARKDRVRPLG
-1297 LVDALAIVRAEPQ
+1297 LVDALGIARAEPQ

-1317 RSSRAA
+1317 RSGRAA
-1323 IRLPTASLML
+1323 LQLPIASLML

-1339 HRARLLR
+1339 HRVRLLR
-1346 PTDELR
+1346 PTNELR

-1359 ETLWQPDD
+1359 ETHWQPAD
-1367 RKLFCELWDSEV
+1367 RKLFCELWQAEV

-1402 RLPDGDCRVYRIQTD
+1402 RLPDHDCQVYRIQTD
-1417 AGERIIGRHIAPTL
+1417 AGERIIGRHIAPTQ

-1441 DDVPRLAPEDAWT
+1441 DDVPTLAPDEAWN
-1454 GLADGRIGL
+1454 GLIDGRIGL

-1470 LRRSRIMDDY
+1470 LRRSRVMNDY

-1486 FTDAMVPR
+1486 FTEAMIPR

-1503 IISWKLRLFIPT
+1503 IISWKLRLFIP
-1515 TAQGSAI
+1515 AGADGSSI
-1522 LAALLDRHTLV
+1522 LAMVLDRHPLT
-1533 GVTDRTSAA
+1533 GVTDRSPSA

>member
-1 MNIVSTTSAVAR
+1 MNIVTTPSAVAR
-13 TAASLSAPTPVPI
+13 TVAPLAASPSRTI
-26 NNAQAIYQAAMR
+26 DTAQAIYQAATQI
-38 LLPFLEQGKPVTTAA
+38 LPFLEQGKPITTTA
-53 LRTLMMTSF
+53 LRTAMAVSF
-62 GGSDAQGFWVW
+62 GGTDAQGFWVW

-78 ALEVAQVLFLRRFG
+78 ALEAAQILFLRRFG
-92 PAILSRST
+92 PAILSRSAS
-100 TPQATLAM
+100 PQAALAM
-108 MKRIAELVPTH
+108 MKRIADLVPTH
-119 TRRSDQSQAMQQLS
+119 TRRSDESQAMQQLS

-147 IASCDLVL
+147 ISSPDLVL

-169 IARASLIL
+169 IARASLVL
-177 NELAATRADLLGLLF
+177 NEIAATRADLLGLLF
-192 TRFPVSRHDA
+192 PRNPVSRHDA
-202 AHIDDHLDAAMEPSV
+202 AHIDDHLDAAIKPSV
-217 VLMNPPFTVGAYVNG
+217 AVMNPPFSVGA
-232 HVADGAWRHL
+232 HVEGRVTDAAWRHL
-242 SSAFARLRPGGRLVA
+242 SSAFARLRAGGRLVA
-257 ITGTGLSPENPK
+257 ITGAGLSPENPK

-279 QGTIIFTAAI
+279 QGRVVFTAAI
-289 DGRVYARHGTN
+289 DGRVYARHGTT
-300 AETRLTVIDKVPAA
+300 AETRLTIIDKIPAS
-314 DPSRFVA
+314 DPAGFVA
-321 SPGKAEDVE
+321 SPGKAPDVE
-330 TLLSWITD
+330 TLLSWISD
-338 LPPRTS
+338 LPPRTP
-344 GGFSDSIGAL
+344 GGFPDSIGAL
-354 SNGILRNAAMQ
+354 SNGILRNGAMR
-365 MAARSAARAAP
+365 MATSRSAARSAPAATS
-376 VAAVAVV
+376 AAD
-383 PKSIRPVRP
+383 PKTVRP
-392 VVPRAKPTRP
+392 ARRVARAKPTRP
-402 IMASTTPAVPL
+402 TAAASTPAVPL
-413 AYELRD
+413 AYEPRD
-419 WMPEDGGR
+419 WMLEEGGR

-432 YEPYALQSIDI
+432 YEPYALQSIHI

-455 SAAMAAVAPPKPSY
+455 SAAMAAVAPPKPCY
-469 QPLLPDAI
+469 RPLLPEAI

-486 QLESLIYAGEA
+486 QIESVIYAGEA
-497 HCGHLTGAWTVDETC
+497 HSGHLAGAWTVDETF
-512 DVVSAAPEGAANAVC
+512 DVVSAAPEGAENAIR

-576 DWAALGQEKLLVQP
+576 DWSALGQERLLVQP

-613 LRSQEREGKKSRI
+613 LRSQERDGKKSRI
-626 AQILDWVGQ
+626 AQIMDWVG
-635 EAGRAE
+635 
-641 GPTGTGEKPARR
+641 T
-653 DEGPTGNRENWAGR
+653 DY
-667 TEGPTGIKESQ
+667 
-678 TGLGE
+678 
-683 NQSGAKKSFD
+683 D

-714 RDVAPS
+714 GDVAPS

-794 SLGLYAARSLS
+794 SLGLYTSRSLS

-816 ALTDEQ
+816 ALTEEQ

-829 ADAFQVIHNNLTAA
+829 ADAFQVIHNNLAAA
-843 LEATNITSESG
+843 LEATNITSETG
-854 TLNRNAKSAARS
+854 ALNRNAKAAARS

-887 LIGAIEQDLADGH
+887 LIGAIEQDRAEGH
-900 SAVVQIVSTGE
+900 SSVVQIVSTGE
-911 ALMERRLAEIPTEE
+911 ALMERRLAKIPTEE

-939 GGYLMHSFPTQ
+939 AGYLLHSFPTQ

-958 EGNVYSRPVHDEDGN
+958 EGNITSRPVHDADGK

-981 RMRDE
+981 RRRDQ

-998 SALDQIIHHFGTDT
+998 SALDQILHHFGTDV

-1020 RRIVKKTGRDGIDRL
+1020 RRIVKKTARDSVDRL
-1035 AVENRPGSANLAET
+1035 AVENRPAAANLAET
-1049 QSFMDDDKS
+1049 QSFMDDDKA
-1058 VLIFSDAGGTGRSY
+1058 VLVFSDAGGTGRSY
-1072 HADLGARNQRL
+1072 HADLGAKNQRL

-1110 KQPPLFRPMAANVKA
+1110 AQPPLFRPMAANVKA

-1166 ARAALRQFYLL
+1166 ARAALRQFYWL
-1177 LHQGKIDGC
+1177 LHQGKIEGC
-1186 SLTTLETVTGL
+1186 SLSTFEAVTGL

-1227 QNLLFEVFEQLM
+1227 QNLLFEVFEQLL
-1239 AGRIEGAIAAGNYDK
+1239 AAKVEGAIAAGTYDM
-1254 GLETIT
+1254 GVETIT
-1260 AESIVVTDRRTVYTH
+1260 AESITVTDRRTIYTH

-1282 HVLTVARKDRIRPLG
+1282 HVLTVARKDRIRPLD
-1297 LVDALAIVRAEPQ
+1297 LIEALAIARAEPQ
-1310 SVLLVNT
+1310 SVFLVNT
-1317 RSSRAA
+1317 RSNRAA
-1323 IRLPTASLML
+1323 IQLPTASLML

-1339 HRARLLR
+1339 HRVRLLR

-1359 ETLWQPDD
+1359 ETFWQAAD
-1367 RKLFCELWDSEV
+1367 RKRFCELWQAEV
-1379 AAVPEFTTSTF
+1379 EAVPEFTTSTF
-1390 HIVTGLLLPIWR
+1390 HMVTGLLLPIWR
-1402 RLPDGDCRVYRIQTD
+1402 RLPDHDCQVYRIQTD
-1417 AGERIIGRHIAPTL
+1417 AGERIIGRHIAPTM
-1431 VATMFRNLGL
+1431 VSTMLRNLGI
-1441 DDVPRLAPEDAWT
+1441 DNVPTLAPQEAWA
-1454 GLADGRIGL
+1454 GLVEGRIGL
-1463 QLADGLI
+1463 QLADGLL
-1470 LRRSRIMDDY
+1470 LRRSRVMNDY
-1480 RVELIG
+1480 RIELIG
-1486 FTDAMVPR
+1486 FTEAMVPR

-1515 TAQGSAI
+1515 GDQGSAI
-1522 LAALLDRHTLV
+1522 LASLLDRHTLV
-1533 GVTDRTSAA
+1533 GVTDRMAAA

>member
-1 MNIVSTTSAVAR
+1 MNIVMPPSVAAR
-13 TAASLSAPTPVPI
+13 PAASLAMPASAAANRAT
-26 NNAQAIYQAAMR
+26 AILHAAELLLPPLENGRAISTKILGAAMSS
-38 LLPFLEQGKPVTTAA
+38 A
-53 LRTLMMTSF
+53 F
-62 GGSDAQGFWVW
+62 GGTDAEGFWVW

-78 ALEVAQVLFLRRFG
+78 ALEATQILFMRKFG
-92 PAILSRST
+92 PAILSRSAA
-100 TPQATLAM
+100 PQATLAM
-108 MKRIAELVPTH
+108 ITRIARLVPTH
-119 TRRSDQSQAMQQLS
+119 TRRSDESQAMQQLS
-133 TPLPLAFVTAYAAA
+133 TPLPLAFVTASAAA
-147 IASCDLVL
+147 LSSSDLVL
-155 EPSAGTGLLAVHAE
+155 EPSAGTGLLAIHAE
-169 IARASLIL
+169 MEQASLAL
-177 NELAATRADLLGLLF
+177 NELAASRADLLGLLF
-192 TRFPVSRHDA
+192 PRIPTFRHDA
-202 AHIDDHLDAAMEPSV
+202 AHLDDHLDAAIQPSV
-217 VLMNPPFTVGAYVNG
+217 VLMNPPFTVGAYVDG
-232 HVADGAWRHL
+232 HVSDAAWRHL
-242 SSAFARLRPGGRLVA
+242 SSAFARLRGGGRLVA
-257 ITGTGLSPENPK
+257 ITGTGLSPDNPK
-269 WRPAFERLQQ
+269 WRAAFERLQQ
-279 QGTIIFTAAI
+279 QGRVVFTAAI
-289 DGRVYARHGTN
+289 DGRVYARHGTT
-300 AETRLTVIDKVPAA
+300 AETRLTVIDKISAT

-321 SPGKAEDVE
+321 SPGKAPDVE
-330 TLLSWITD
+330 TLLSWISD
-338 LPPRTS
+338 LPPRTP
-344 GGFSDSIGAL
+344 GGFPDSIGTL
-354 SNGILRNAAMQ
+354 SNGILRNAARPV
-365 MAARSAARAAP
+365 AARSGGRAAP
-376 VAAVAVV
+376 TAVSTATQKAVR
-383 PKSIRPVRP
+383 SVRP
-392 VVPRAKPTRP
+392 APRQPLAAT
-402 IMASTTPAVPL
+402 SSPAVPL

-419 WMPEDGGR
+419 WMPEEGGQ
-427 LTDTI
+427 LSDSI
-432 YEPYALQSIDI
+432 YEPYALQPIHI
-443 PHAKPHPTPLVQ
+443 PRAKPHPTPLVQ

-469 QPLLPDAI
+469 RPLLPDAI
-477 IDEGLLSDA
+477 IDEGVLSDA
-486 QLESLIYAGEA
+486 QIESVIYAGEA
-497 HCGHLTGAWTVDETC
+497 HCRHLAGAWTVDETC
-512 DVVSAAPEGAANAVC
+512 DLVSAAPEGAENAIR

-576 DWAALGQEKLLVQP
+576 DWSALGQERLLVQP

-626 AQILDWVGQ
+626 AQILDWVG
-635 EAGRAE
+635 
-641 GPTGTGEKPARR
+641 K
-653 DEGPTGNRENWAGR
+653 D
-667 TEGPTGIKESQ
+667 
-678 TGLGE
+678 
-683 NQSGAKKSFD
+683 FD

-714 RDVAPS
+714 GDVAPS
-720 QQGRAGLRLQHALP
+720 QQGKAGLRLQHALP

-794 SLGLYAARSLS
+794 SLGLYTSRSLS

-816 ALTDEQ
+816 ALTGEQ
-822 IRIYNAY
+822 IRIYNSY

-843 LEATNITSESG
+843 FEAANITSGSG
-854 TLNRNAKSAARS
+854 TLNRNAKAAARS

-887 LIGAIEQDLADGH
+887 LIGAIEQDRAAGH
-900 SAVVQIVSTGE
+900 SAVVQVVSTGE
-911 ALMERRLAEIPTEE
+911 ALMERRLADIPTEE

-958 EGNVYSRPVHDEDGN
+958 EGNIYSRPVHDADGN

-981 RMRDE
+981 RRRDE

-998 SALDQIIHHFGTDT
+998 SALDQILHHFGTDI

-1072 HADLGARNQRL
+1072 HADLGVKNQRL

-1155 FRSEDNLESPY
+1155 FRAEDNLESPY
-1166 ARAALRQFYLL
+1166 ARAALRQFYFL

-1186 SLTTLETVTGL
+1186 SLTTFEAVTGL

-1239 AGRIEGAIAAGNYDK
+1239 TAKVEGAIAAGNYDK

-1275 PVSGAQS
+1275 PVTGAQS

-1297 LVDALAIVRAEPQ
+1297 LPDALAITRAESR

-1317 RSSRAA
+1317 RSNRAA
-1323 IRLPTASLML
+1323 IQLPTASLML
-1333 DDGTVE
+1333 DDGAIE
-1339 HRARLLR
+1339 HRVRMLR

-1359 ETLWQPDD
+1359 ETHWQPAD
-1367 RKLFCELWDSEV
+1367 RKLFCDLWQAEI
-1379 AAVPEFTTSTF
+1379 AAVPEFATSTF

-1402 RLPDGDCRVYRIQTD
+1402 RLPDHDCQVYRIQTD
-1417 AGERIIGRHIAPTL
+1417 AGERIIGRHIAPTV
-1431 VATMFRNLGL
+1431 VATMLRNFGI
-1441 DDVPRLAPEDAWT
+1441 DNVPTLAPEEAWA
-1454 GLADGRIGL
+1454 GLIEGRIGL
-1463 QLADGLI
+1463 QLTDGLI
-1470 LRRSRIMDDY
+1470 LRRSRVMNDY

-1503 IISWKLRLFIPT
+1503 IISWKLRLFVPT
-1515 TAQGSAI
+1515 GAQGSAI
-1522 LAALLDRHTLV
+1522 LAMLLDRHTLV
-1533 GVTDRTSAA
+1533 GISDRAASV

>member
-1 MNIVSTTSAVAR
+1 MNIVTTTSPVAR
-13 TAASLSAPTPVPI
+13 TVAPLAAPASHAIDTARAIHQAAAS
-26 NNAQAIYQAAMR
+26 
-38 LLPFLEQGKPVTTAA
+38 LLPFLEQGKPITTAA
-53 LRTLMMTSF
+53 QRASMTESF
-62 GGSDAQGFWVW
+62 GGTDAQGFWVW
-73 KDAYE
+73 KNAYE
-78 ALEVAQVLFLRRFG
+78 ALEAAQVLFLHRFG

-100 TPQATLAM
+100 SPEATLAM
-108 MKRIAELVPTH
+108 MKRIADLAPTH
-119 TRRSDQSQAMQQLS
+119 TRRSDESQAMQQLS
-133 TPLPLAFVTAYAAA
+133 TPLPLAFVTARAAV
-147 IASCDLVL
+147 ISSSDLVL

-169 IARASLIL
+169 IARASLAL

-192 TRFPVSRHDA
+192 PRAPVFRYDA
-202 AHIDDHLDAAMEPSV
+202 AHIDDLLDAAIEPSV
-217 VLMNPPFTVGAYVNG
+217 VLMNPPFTVGAYVDG
-232 HVADGAWRHL
+232 HVADAAWRHV

-269 WRPAFERLQQ
+269 WRPAFERLQL
-279 QGTIIFTAAI
+279 QGTVVFTAAI
-289 DGRVYARHGTN
+289 DGRVYARHGTT
-300 AETRLTVIDKVPAA
+300 AETRLTIIDKTPAS
-314 DPSRFVA
+314 DPSGFVV
-321 SPGKAEDVE
+321 SPGKVPDVE
-330 TLLSWITD
+330 TLLSWISD
-338 LPPRTS
+338 LPPRIPGS
-344 GGFSDSIGAL
+344 FPDSIGAL
-354 SNGILRNAAMQ
+354 SNGVLRNATTQ
-365 MAARSAARAAP
+365 MAARSATETAP
-376 VAAVAVV
+376 IVAQASVA
-383 PKSIRPVRP
+383 KTIRPVRP
-392 VVPRAKPTRP
+392 LVRAKPARP
-402 IMASTTPAVPL
+402 YIAASTPAVPL
-413 AYELRD
+413 VYELRD
-419 WMPEDGGR
+419 WMPEEGGR

-432 YEPYALQSIDI
+432 YEPYALQSIHI
-443 PHAKPHPTPLVQ
+443 ARAKPHPTPLVQ

-469 QPLLPDAI
+469 RPLLPDAI

-486 QLESLIYAGEA
+486 QIESVIYAGEA
-497 HCGHLTGAWTVDETC
+497 HSGHLAGAWAVDETC
-512 DVVSAAPEGAANAVC
+512 DVVSAAPQGAENAVR

-576 DWAALGQEKLLVQP
+576 DWSALGQERLLVQP

-613 LRSQEREGKKSRI
+613 LRSQERDGKKSRI
-626 AQILDWVGQ
+626 AQIIDWVG
-635 EAGRAE
+635 
-641 GPTGTGEKPARR
+641 K
-653 DEGPTGNRENWAGR
+653 D
-667 TEGPTGIKESQ
+667 
-678 TGLGE
+678 
-683 NQSGAKKSFD
+683 FD

-714 RDVAPS
+714 GDVAPS

-734 DARVVYVSATGATAV
+734 DARIVYVSATGATAV

-794 SLGLYAARSLS
+794 SLGLYTSRSLS

-816 ALTDEQ
+816 ELTEQQ

-843 LEATNITSESG
+843 LEAANITSETG
-854 TLNRNAKSAARS
+854 TLNRNAKAAARS

-887 LIGAIEQDLADGH
+887 LIGAIEQDRSDGH
-900 SAVVQIVSTGE
+900 SSVVQIVSTGE

-950 LFEEYSDA
+950 LFEEYSDG
-958 EGNVYSRPVHDEDGN
+958 EGNVTSRPVHDADGN

-981 RMRDE
+981 RRRDE

-998 SALDQIIHHFGTDT
+998 SALDQILHHFGTDV

-1020 RRIVKKTGRDGIDRL
+1020 RRIVRKTGRDGVHRL

-1049 QSFMDDDKS
+1049 QAFMDDDKS

-1072 HADLGARNQRL
+1072 HADLGAKNQRL

-1110 KQPPLFRPMAANVKA
+1110 AQPPLFRPMAANVKA

-1166 ARAALRQFYLL
+1166 ARAALRQFYMLL
-1177 LHQGKIDGC
+1177 YQGKIEGC
-1186 SLTTLETVTGL
+1186 SLTTFEAVTGL

-1239 AGRIEGAIAAGNYDK
+1239 AAKVEGAIAAGTYDK

-1282 HVLTVARKDRIRPLG
+1282 HVLTVARKDRVRPLG
-1297 LVDALAIVRAEPQ
+1297 LADALAIARAEPQ

-1317 RSSRAA
+1317 RSNRAA
-1323 IRLPTASLML
+1323 IQLPTVSLML

-1339 HRARLLR
+1339 HRVRLLR

-1359 ETLWQPDD
+1359 ETHWQPTD
-1367 RKLFCELWDSEV
+1367 RKLFCELWNAEV

-1402 RLPDGDCRVYRIQTD
+1402 RLPDHDCQVYRIQTD

-1431 VATMFRNLGL
+1431 VATMLRNLGIDNVL
-1441 DDVPRLAPEDAWT
+1441 TLAPADAWT
-1454 GLADGRIGL
+1454 GLVDGRIGL

-1470 LRRSRIMDDY
+1470 LRRSRVMNDY

-1486 FTDAMVPR
+1486 FTDAMVAR

-1515 TAQGSAI
+1515 GAQGSAM
-1522 LAALLDRHTLV
+1522 LAALLERHTLV
-1533 GVTDRTSAA
+1533 GITDRSAAA

>member
-1 MNIVSTTSAVAR
+1 MNIVSTTSTIAR
-13 TAASLSAPTPVPI
+13 TAASLAAPAQDAIDT
-26 NNAQAIYQAAMR
+26 AQAIYQAAMR
-38 LLPFLEQGKPVTTAA
+38 LLPSLDQGKPVTTAA
-53 LRTLMMTSF
+53 LRTAMTTSF

-73 KDAYE
+73 KDAFE

-92 PAILSRST
+92 PAILSRSS
-100 TPQATLAM
+100 TPQAMLAM
-108 MKRIAELVPTH
+108 MKRIAELLPTH
-119 TRRSDQSQAMQQLS
+119 TRRSDESRAMQQLS
-133 TPLPLAFVTAYAAA
+133 TPLPLAFVTAHAAA

-169 IARASLIL
+169 MTRASIAL

-192 TRFPVSRHDA
+192 PRFSVSRHDA
-202 AHIDDHLDAAMEPSV
+202 AHIDDHLDAAIRPSV
-217 VLMNPPFTVGAYVNG
+217 VLMNPPFSVGAYVDG
-232 HVADGAWRHL
+232 HVADAAWRHL
-242 SSAFARLRPGGRLVA
+242 SSAFARLRAGGRVVA
-257 ITGTGLSPENPK
+257 ITGTGLSPENAK
-269 WRPAFERLQQ
+269 WRPAFERLQE
-279 QGTIIFTAAI
+279 QGTVIFTAAI
-289 DGRVYARHGTN
+289 DGRVYARHGTTT
-300 AETRLTVIDKVPAA
+300 ETRLTIIDKVPAA
-314 DPSRFVA
+314 DPKSFVR
-321 SPGKAEDVE
+321 SPGKATDVK
-330 TLLSWITD
+330 TLLSWIID
-338 LPPRTS
+338 LPPRTP
-344 GGFSDSIGAL
+344 GGFPDSRGAL
-354 SNGILRNAAMQ
+354 SSGILRNAAMH
-365 MAARSAARAAP
+365 MGARSGARAAP
-376 VAAVAVV
+376 LAVSTAA
-383 PKSIRPVRP
+383 PKSIQSVGPIA
-392 VVPRAKPTRP
+392 RAKPARQA
-402 IMASTTPAVPL
+402 MANSTPAVPL
-413 AYELRD
+413 AYGLRD
-419 WMPEDGGR
+419 WMPQESGR

-443 PHAKPHPTPLVQ
+443 SRAKPHPTPLVQ

-469 QPLLPDAI
+469 RPLLPDAI
-477 IDEGLLSDA
+477 IDEGQLSDA
-486 QLESLIYAGEA
+486 QLESVIYAGEA

-512 DVVSAAPEGAANAVC
+512 DVVSAAAEGAANAVR

-590 LSRYRQ
+590 LSRFRQ

-626 AQILDWVGQ
+626 AQIIDWVGQ
-635 EAGRAE
+635 
-641 GPTGTGEKPARR
+641 
-653 DEGPTGNRENWAGR
+653 N
-667 TEGPTGIKESQ
+667 
-678 TGLGE
+678 
-683 NQSGAKKSFD
+683 FD
-693 GVIVF
+693 GVVVF

-708 GGKSER
+708 GGKGER
-714 RDVAPS
+714 GDVAPS

-734 DARVVYVSATGATAV
+734 DARIVYVSATGATAV

-794 SLGLYAARSLS
+794 SLGLYTARSLS

-816 ALTDEQ
+816 ELTEEQ

-843 LEATNITSESG
+843 LEATNITSEAG

-887 LIGAIEQDLADGH
+887 LIDAIEQDLADGH

-958 EGNVYSRPVHDEDGN
+958 EGNLHSRPVHDEDGN
-973 PVQCREAV
+973 PVQCREAI
-981 RMRDE
+981 RRRDE
-986 MIEKLASLPPVG
+986 MIEKVASLPPVG
-998 SALDQIIHHFGTDT
+998 SALDQIIHHFGTDN

-1020 RRIVKKTGRDGIDRL
+1020 RRIVRKTGRDGVDRL

-1049 QSFMDDDKS
+1049 QSFMDDDKR

-1072 HADLGARNQRL
+1072 HADLGVKNQRL

-1130 STIARRLDTLGA
+1130 SSIARRLDTLGA

-1155 FRSEDNLESPY
+1155 FRAEDNLESPY
-1166 ARAALRQFYLL
+1166 ARAALRLFYYL
-1177 LHQGKIDGC
+1177 LHQGKIEGC
-1186 SLTTLETVTGL
+1186 SLTTFEVVTGL

-1239 AGRIEGAIAAGNYDK
+1239 TAKVEGAIAAGNYDK

-1260 AESIVVTDRRTVYTH
+1260 AESIIVTDRRTVYTH
-1275 PVSGAQS
+1275 PVTGAQS

-1297 LVDALAIVRAEPQ
+1297 LVDALAIARAEPQ

-1323 IRLPTASLML
+1323 IQLPTASLML
-1333 DDGTVE
+1333 DDGSVE
-1339 HRARLLR
+1339 YRARLLR

-1359 ETLWQPDD
+1359 ETHWQPAD
-1367 RKLFCELWDSEV
+1367 RKLFCELWQAEV
-1379 AAVPEFTTSTF
+1379 AAVPEFTTSAF

-1402 RLPDGDCRVYRIQTD
+1402 RLPDHDCQVYRIQTD
-1417 AGERIIGRHIAPTL
+1417 AGERIIGRHIAPTV
-1431 VATMFRNLGL
+1431 VATMLRNLGL
-1441 DDVPRLAPEDAWT
+1441 DDVPTLAPDEAWA
-1454 GLADGRIGL
+1454 GLIDGRIGL

-1470 LRRSRIMDDY
+1470 LRRSRVMNDY

-1503 IISWKLRLFIPT
+1503 IISWKLRLFVPT
-1515 TAQGSAI
+1515 AAQGPTI
-1522 LAALLDRHTLV
+1522 LASLFDRHTLI
-1533 GVTDRTSAA
+1533 GVTDRTAAA

>member
-1 MNIVSTTSAVAR
+1 M
-13 TAASLSAPTPVPI
+13 
-26 NNAQAIYQAAMR
+26 
-38 LLPFLEQGKPVTTAA
+38 
-53 LRTLMMTSF
+53 
-62 GGSDAQGFWVW
+62 
-73 KDAYE
+73 
-78 ALEVAQVLFLRRFG
+78 
-92 PAILSRST
+92 
-100 TPQATLAM
+100 
-108 MKRIAELVPTH
+108 
-119 TRRSDQSQAMQQLS
+119 
-133 TPLPLAFVTAYAAA
+133 
-147 IASCDLVL
+147 
-155 EPSAGTGLLAVHAE
+155 
-169 IARASLIL
+169 
-177 NELAATRADLLGLLF
+177 
-192 TRFPVSRHDA
+192 PVSRHDA
-202 AHIDDHLDAAMEPSV
+202 AHIDDHLDPAIKPSV
-217 VLMNPPFTVGAYVNG
+217 VLMNPPFTVGAYVDG
-232 HVADGAWRHL
+232 HVADAAWRHL
-242 SSAFARLRPGGRLVA
+242 SSAFARLRSGGRLVA
-257 ITGTGLSPENPK
+257 ITGLSPENPK
-269 WRPAFERLQQ
+269 WRLAFERLQQ
-279 QGTIIFTAAI
+279 QGTIVFTAAI
-289 DGRVYARHGTN
+289 DGRVYARHGTTT
-300 AETRLTVIDKVPAA
+300 ETRLTVIDKVPAT
-314 DPSRFVA
+314 DPTGCVR
-321 SPGKAEDVE
+321 SPGKAKDVE
-330 TLLSWITD
+330 SLLSWISD
-338 LPPRTS
+338 LPPRTL
-344 GGFSDSIGAL
+344 GGFPDSIGAL
-354 SNGILRNAAMQ
+354 SHGILRKAAAH
-365 MAARSAARAAP
+365 MAARCAARAAP
-376 VAAVAVV
+376 VAGSKAA
-383 PKSIRPVRP
+383 PKAIQSVRP
-392 VVPRAKPTRP
+392 IAPAKPAGQV
-402 IMASTTPAVPL
+402 MANSMPAVPL

-419 WMPEDGGR
+419 WMPEEGGR

-432 YEPYALQSIDI
+432 YEPYALQSIHV
-443 PHAKPHPTPLVQ
+443 PRAKPHPTPLVQ

-469 QPLLPDAI
+469 RPLLPDAI
-477 IDEGLLSDA
+477 IDKCLLSDA
-486 QLESLIYAGEA
+486 QLESVIYAGEA

-512 DVVSAAPEGAANAVC
+512 DVVSAAPEGAANAVR

-596 GTPIRLAEGI
+596 DTPIRLAEGI

-635 EAGRAE
+635 EAGRA
-641 GPTGTGEKPARR
+641 
-653 DEGPTGNRENWAGR
+653 EGPTGNRENWAGR

-714 RDVAPS
+714 GDVAPS

-734 DARVVYVSATGATAV
+734 DARIVYVSATGATAV

-794 SLGLYAARSLS
+794 SLGLYTARSLS

-816 ALTDEQ
+816 ALTEEQ

-887 LIGAIEQDLADGH
+887 LIGAIEQDRLEGH

-939 GGYLMHSFPTQ
+939 GGYLMHSFPIQ

-981 RMRDE
+981 RRRDE
-986 MIEKLASLPPVG
+986 MVERLASLPPVG

-1020 RRIVKKTGRDGIDRL
+1020 RRIVKKSGRDRIDRL

-1049 QSFMDDDKS
+1049 QSFMDDDKR
-1058 VLIFSDAGGTGRSY
+1058 VLVFSDAGGTGRSY
-1072 HADLGARNQRL
+1072 HADLGVRNQRL

-1155 FRSEDNLESPY
+1155 FRAEDNLESAY
-1166 ARAALRQFYLL
+1166 ARAALRQFYHL
-1177 LHQGKIDGC
+1177 LHQGKIEGC
-1186 SLTTLETVTGL
+1186 SLTTFETVTGL
-1197 SLTTDEGGL
+1197 SLTSDDGGL

-1239 AGRIEGAIAAGNYDK
+1239 AAKIEGAIAAGNYDK

-1297 LVDALAIVRAEPQ
+1297 LVDALAIANAEPQ

-1323 IRLPTASLML
+1323 IQLPTASLML
-1333 DDGTVE
+1333 DDGAIE
-1339 HRARLLR
+1339 HRMRLLR

-1359 ETLWQPDD
+1359 ETHWQPAD
-1367 RKLFCELWDSEV
+1367 RKLFCELWQAEID
-1379 AAVPEFTTSTF
+1379 AVPEFTASTF
-1390 HIVTGLLLPIWR
+1390 HIMTGLLLPIWR
-1402 RLPDGDCRVYRIQTD
+1402 RLPDDDCRVYRMQTD

-1431 VATMFRNLGL
+1431 VATMLRNLGV
-1441 DDVPRLAPEDAWT
+1441 DHVPTLAPDEAWT
-1454 GLADGRIGL
+1454 GLIEGRIGL

-1470 LRRSRIMDDY
+1470 LRRSRVMNDY

-1515 TAQGSAI
+1515 TALGSAI
-1522 LAALLDRHTLV
+1522 LATLIDGHKLV
-1533 GVTDRTSAA
+1533 GVTDRTAAA

>member
-1 MNIVSTTSAVAR
+1 MNIITTTSAVAR
-13 TAASLSAPTPVPI
+13 TGATLATPASHPI
-26 NNAQAIYQAAMR
+26 DTAQPIHQAAER
-38 LLPFLEQGKPVTTAA
+38 LLPFLEQGKPISTAVLGGA
-53 LRTLMMTSF
+53 MTDNF
-62 GGSDAQGFWVW
+62 GGTDAEGFWVW
-73 KDAYE
+73 KHAYE
-78 ALEVAQVLFLRRFG
+78 ALEAAQVQFLRRFG
-92 PAILSRST
+92 SAILSRSSS
-100 TPQATLAM
+100 PQAALAM

-119 TRRSDQSQAMQQLS
+119 TRRSDESQAMQQLS
-133 TPLPLAFVTAYAAA
+133 TPLPLAFVAAHAAA
-147 IASCDLVL
+147 ISCSDLVL
-155 EPSAGTGLLAVHAE
+155 EPSAGTGLLAVHAN
-169 IARASLIL
+169 IARASLAL
-177 NELAATRADLLGLLF
+177 NELAATRADLLVQLF
-192 TRFPVSRHDA
+192 PHAAVFRHDA
-202 AHIDDHLDAAMEPSV
+202 AHIDDHLDPAVEPSV
-217 VLMNPPFTVGAYVNG
+217 VLMNPPFTVGAYVDG
-232 HVADGAWRHL
+232 HVADAAWRHL
-242 SSAFARLRPGGRLVA
+242 SSAFARLRAGGRLVA
-257 ITGTGLSPENPK
+257 ITGTGLSPENSK

-279 QGTIIFTAAI
+279 QGRVLFTAAI
-289 DGRVYARHGTN
+289 DGRVYARHGTT
-300 AETRLTVIDKVPAA
+300 AETRLTIIDKSPAP
-314 DPSRFVA
+314 DPTSFPA
-321 SPGKAEDVE
+321 SPGKVLDVE
-330 TLLSWITD
+330 TLLSWISD
-338 LPPRTS
+338 LPPRTP
-344 GGFSDSIGAL
+344 GGFPDSIGAL
-354 SNGILRNAAMQ
+354 SSGILRHATMQ
-365 MAARSAARAAP
+365 MAAR
-376 VAAVAVV
+376 VAAGASIAATASD
-383 PKSIRPVRP
+383 PKPLPVLKIA
-392 VVPRAKPTRP
+392 RAKPARP
-402 IMASTTPAVPL
+402 AIPVSTSVVPL

-419 WMPEDGGR
+419 WMPEEGGR
-427 LTDTI
+427 LSDTI

-443 PHAKPHPTPLVQ
+443 PRAKPHPTPLVQ

-469 QPLLPDAI
+469 RPLLPDGV

-486 QLESLIYAGEA
+486 QIESVIYAGEA
-497 HCGHLTGAWTVDETC
+497 HSGHLAGAWTVDETC
-512 DVVSAAPEGAANAVC
+512 DVVSAAPDGAENAVR

-576 DWAALGQEKLLVQP
+576 DWSALGQERLLVQP

-606 LFTTYAT
+606 LFTTYVT
-613 LRSQEREGKKSRI
+613 LRSQERDGKKSRI
-626 AQILDWVGQ
+626 AQIIDWVG
-635 EAGRAE
+635 E
-641 GPTGTGEKPARR
+641 
-653 DEGPTGNRENWAGR
+653 D
-667 TEGPTGIKESQ
+667 S
-678 TGLGE
+678 
-683 NQSGAKKSFD
+683 D

-708 GGKSER
+708 GGKGER
-714 RDVAPS
+714 GDVAPS
-720 QQGRAGLRLQHALP
+720 QQGKAGLRLQHALP
-734 DARVVYVSATGATAV
+734 DARIVYVSATGATAV

-764 DFPFANRAEFVAAI
+764 DFPFANRAEFVSAI

-794 SLGLYAARSLS
+794 SLGLYTSRSLS

-816 ALTDEQ
+816 ALTEEQ

-843 LEATNITSESG
+843 LEAANITSEAG

-866 AFESTKQRFFSH
+866 AFERTKQRFFSH

-887 LIGAIEQDLADGH
+887 LIGAIERDRADGH

-958 EGNVYSRPVHDEDGN
+958 EGNVTSRPVHDADGN

-981 RMRDE
+981 RRRDE
-986 MIEKLASLPPVG
+986 MVEKLASLPPIG
-998 SALDQIIHHFGTDT
+998 SALDQILHHFGTDT

-1049 QSFMDDDKS
+1049 QAFMDDDKG
-1058 VLIFSDAGGTGRSY
+1058 VLVFSDAGGTGRSY
-1072 HADLGARNQRL
+1072 HADLGAKNQRL

-1110 KQPPLFRPMAANVKA
+1110 AQPPLFRPMAANVKA

-1166 ARAALRQFYLL
+1166 ARAALRQFYFL

-1186 SLTTLETVTGL
+1186 SLTTFEAVTGL

-1239 AGRIEGAIAAGNYDK
+1239 AAKVEGAIAAGTFDK

-1260 AESIVVTDRRTVYTH
+1260 AESITVTDRRTVYTH

-1297 LVDALAIVRAEPQ
+1297 LADALAIVRAEPQ

-1333 DDGTVE
+1333 DDGAIE

-1359 ETLWQPDD
+1359 ETHWQPAD
-1367 RKLFCELWDSEV
+1367 RKLFCDLWQAEV
-1379 AAVPEFTTSTF
+1379 AAVPEFSTSTF

-1402 RLPDGDCRVYRIQTD
+1402 RLPDHDCQVYRIQTD

-1431 VATMFRNLGL
+1431 VATMLRNLGI
-1441 DDVPRLAPEDAWT
+1441 DHVPTLAPEDAWT
-1454 GLADGRIGL
+1454 GLIDGRIGL
-1463 QLADGLI
+1463 QLADGLV
-1470 LRRSRIMDDY
+1470 LRRSRVMNDW

-1494 LKALGLISE
+1494 LKALGLIPE

-1515 TAQGSAI
+1515 GGQGSAM
-1522 LAALLDRHTLV
+1522 LASLLERHTLV
-1533 GVTDRTSAA
+1533 GVSDRTAAA